1 MAKDS
6 RIGITGG
13 GGASGRASVGKSAV
27 PSKEYRARK
36 AAGITNN
43 GGKNVTPI
51 YKESV
56 PPLPQGAPKVK
67 YSPNVTVQAP
77 GKLGKMETHI
87 DLHYHPKYS
96 K

>member
-6 RIGITGG
+6 NISQTGGGVRMSSGITGK
-13 GGASGRASVGKSAV
+13 GGAKVNPV
-27 PSKEYRARK
+27 
-36 AAGITNN
+36 
-43 GGKNVTPI
+43 

-56 PPLPQGAPKVK
+56 PPISQGAPKVK

-77 GKLGKMETHI
+77 GRLGKLETHI